1 MSKAMVR
8 AQRAARRVPH
18 GSEIL
23 EFLSSPKSRKALVAA
38 AAAGEPPVAAI
49 SKEFAA
55 LVGPKDVKL
64 AQVKQYAGLCIRAI
78 LEEEGFEIERTGVWL
93 GDDPAFST
101 GSSYRKAAS
110 RTGARGRDF
119 LERFARILNDEEVG
133 ILQDLLSRRRKK

>member
-18 GSEIL
+18 GPEIL

-38 AAAGEPPVAAI
+38 AAEGEPPVAAI

-55 LVGPKDVKL
+55 LVGSKDVKL

-93 GDDPAFST
+93 GDNPIFST
-101 GSSYRKAAS
+101 GSSYRKAPSA
-110 RTGARGRDF
+110 GARGRDF
-119 LERFARILNDEEVG
+119 LERFVRMLNVEEVG
-133 ILQDLLSRRRKK
+133 ILQELLSRRRKK

>member
-18 GSEIL
+18 GPEIL
-23 EFLSSPKSRKALVAA
+23 EFLSSAKSRKALVAA
-38 AAAGEPPVAAI
+38 AAEGEPPVAAI

-64 AQVKQYAGLCIRAI
+64 AQVKQYAGLC
-78 LEEEGFEIERTGVWL
+78 
-93 GDDPAFST
+93 
-101 GSSYRKAAS
+101 
-110 RTGARGRDF
+110 GRDF
-119 LERFARILNDEEVG
+119 LERFVRMLNEEEVG

>member
-1 MSKAMVR
+1 MTKSMLR

-38 AAAGEPPVAAI
+38 AVEGEPPVAAI

-55 LVGPKDVKL
+55 LVGPKDLKL

-93 GDDPAFST
+93 GNDPVFST
-101 GSSYRKAAS
+101 GSVYKKIAAE
-110 RTGARGRDF
+110 GGGRRNDL
-119 LERFARILNDEEVG
+119 LERFVKALSSEEIDILRELVSKRG
-133 ILQDLLSRRRKK
+133 KK

>member
-1 MSKAMVR
+1 MSKAMIR

-23 EFLSSPKSRKALVAA
+23 EFLSSAKSRKALVAA
-38 AAAGEPPVAAI
+38 AAEGEPPVAAI

-93 GDDPAFST
+93 GDDPVFST
-101 GSSYRKAAS
+101 GSVYRKAPSA
-110 RTGARGRDF
+110 GARGRDF
-119 LERFARILNDEEVG
+119 LERFVRMLNVEEVG
-133 ILQDLLSRRRKK
+133 ILQDFISRRLKK

>member
-38 AAAGEPPVAAI
+38 AAEGEPPVAAI

-93 GDDPAFST
+93 GDNPVFST
-101 GSSYRKAAS
+101 GAAYRKVAPS
-110 RTGARGRDF
+110 SGSRGRDF
-119 LERFARILNDEEVG
+119 LERFVGMLNGEEIG

>member
-1 MSKAMVR
+1 MSKSMVR

-23 EFLSSPKSRKALVAA
+23 EFLSGPKSRKALVAA
-38 AAAGEPPVAAI
+38 AVEGEPPVAAI

-55 LVGPKDVKL
+55 LVGPKDLKL

-93 GDDPAFST
+93 GDDPVFST
-101 GSSYRKAAS
+101 GSVYRKIAS
-110 RTGARGRDF
+110 GDGRRSDL
-119 LERFARILNDEEVG
+119 LERFVRVLSDEELE
-133 ILQDLLSRRRKK
+133 ILRDLVSRRRKK

>member
-1 MSKAMVR
+1 MSKSMVR

-23 EFLSSPKSRKALVAA
+23 EFLNGPKSRKALIAA
-38 AAAGEPPVAAI
+38 AVEGEPPVAAI

-55 LVGPKDVKL
+55 LVGPKDLKL

-93 GDDPAFST
+93 GDDPVFATGSVYRKVVLST
-101 GSSYRKAAS
+101 GGR
-110 RTGARGRDF
+110 RGDL
-119 LERFARILNDEEVG
+119 LERFVKMLTEEEAG
-133 ILQDLLSRRRKK
+133 IVQDLLSRRRKK

>member
-1 MSKAMVR
+1 MSKSMVR

-23 EFLSSPKSRKALVAA
+23 ELLSSPKSRKALVAA
-38 AAAGEPPVAAI
+38 AIEGEPPVAAI

-55 LVGPKDVKL
+55 LVGPKDLKL

-93 GDDPAFST
+93 GDDPVFST
-101 GSSYRKAAS
+101 GSVYRKVTSGPAGH
-110 RTGARGRDF
+110 RNEL
-119 LERFARILNDEEVG
+119 LERFVKVLTQEEAR
-133 ILQDLLSRRRKK
+133 ILQDLLSKRRKK

>member
-1 MSKAMVR
+1 MSKAMIR

-18 GSEIL
+18 GPEIL
-23 EFLSSPKSRKALVAA
+23 EFLSSAKSRKALVAA
-38 AAAGEPPVAAI
+38 AAEGEPPVAAI

-93 GDDPAFST
+93 GDDPVFST
-101 GSSYRKAAS
+101 GAAYRKAPSA
-110 RTGARGRDF
+110 GARGRDF
-119 LERFARILNDEEVG
+119 LERFVRMLNEEEVG